1 MAERASFLKGIRGAL
16 GVTSLQERSP
26 EQFPDVFSR
35 PDVTRR
41 LAAISDRSG
50 EERQALLGRFQQ
62 SGAEIRLQVHLA
74 ADQTAAA
81 EIIADIAQRTEP
93 EFNTERQI
101 IQHENKVLTE
111 LKLVGRL
118 AVDGVVVHTVNPQD
132 PEARSK
138 TIASYIGITAAE
150 WGVADSAT
158 VVQLTEPGKA
168 RSTSLVP
175 SIHIALLP
183 IERIVAD
190 LSELQALLQEN
201 PPSSSYVFISGPSKT
216 GDIESYLV
224 YGAHGPKE
232 MHVIVLTNRHNE

>member
-1 MAERASFLKGIRGAL
+1 MAERTSFLKDIRGAL

-26 EQFPDVFSR
+26 EQFPDVFSQ
-35 PDVTRR
+35 PDATRR
-41 LAAISDRSG
+41 LATISDRSS
-50 EERQALLGRFQQ
+50 EERQALLERFQE

-93 EFNTERQI
+93 EFNKERQI
-101 IQHENKVLTE
+101 IQHENKVLAE
-111 LKLVGRL
+111 LKLVERL
-118 AVDGVVVHTVNPQD
+118 EVDGVAVHTVNPQD
-132 PEARSK
+132 PDARSK
-138 TIASYIGITAAE
+138 TIASYIGITAAD
-150 WGVADSAT
+150 WGIADSAT
-158 VVQLTEPGKA
+158 VVQITESGKA

-190 LSELQALLQEN
+190 LSELQALLQDN

-232 MHVIVLTNRHNE
+232 MHVIVLTGNHNE